1 MAKNEWQKTNHCA
14 PPPLLYD
21 FIFEW
26 WGGGGIEK
34 FLYVAGPKV
43 ENIFQRDQKL
53 GLYRH
58 FVPGP
63 NPTHSPLKIFKP
75 K

>member
-43 ENIFQRDQKL
+43 ENIFQRDQKSKRL
-53 GLYRH
+53 RTTGLKYD
-58 FVPGP
+58 
-63 NPTHSPLKIFKP
+63 K
-75 K
+75 